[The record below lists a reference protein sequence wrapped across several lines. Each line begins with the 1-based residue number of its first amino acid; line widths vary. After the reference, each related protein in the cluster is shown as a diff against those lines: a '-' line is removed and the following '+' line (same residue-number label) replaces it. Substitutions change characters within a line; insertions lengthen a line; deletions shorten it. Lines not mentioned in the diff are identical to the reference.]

1 MSFRRQCL
9 GPVLAAFSALLVACG
24 GSGSHT
30 PDPEYQKLSRAN
42 VEQPATAF
50 ERELLSVLPEL
61 EAGVRVEVAG
71 GQVIAER
78 AYAAASGRSCRSL
91 LITPPDAGLSRSR
104 LACLVDGAW
113 AFVPDVIA
121 PAGPA
126 DEGAAPPGEV
136 DSELPRSRASDDPPG
151 DAP

>member
-1 MSFRRQCL
+1 MSFRRQCI
-9 GPVLAAFSALLVACG
+9 GPVLAVSSALLVACG

-50 ERELLSVLPEL
+50 ERELLSVMAEL

-78 AYAAASGRSCRSL
+78 AYAAASGRTCRRVS
-91 LITPPDAGLSRSR
+91 IEPPEEPPGSR
-104 LACLVDGAW
+104 LACVVDGAW
-113 AFVPDVIA
+113 SFVPQVLA
-121 PAGPA
+121 PDSLPDDPGEPRSQAPG
-126 DEGAAPPGEV
+126 EAAP
-136 DSELPRSRASDDPPG
+136 
-151 DAP
+151 